1 MFGFLNKRKNIA
13 ISMLVVEYT
22 NAGMEEGFSRS
33 LAEEQI
39 NGSMNHSLT
48 TRTLF
53 PMVMIIMALYI
64 HIDIMLNEGHEENEE
79 LIVTLQGIVSRY
91 IVGLHKIFNRLGK
104 DEKDVLATVESNIKS
119 NPKYIE
125 L

>member
-1 MFGFLNKRKNIA
+1 MFGFGNKRKKMA

-22 NAGMEEGFSRS
+22 NAGMEEEFSRG

-39 NGSMNHSLT
+39 NGSVNHSLT
-48 TRTLF
+48 TKALF
-53 PMVMIIMALYI
+53 PMAMIIMALYI
-64 HIDIMLNEGHEENEE
+64 HIDIMLKEGFKENEE

-91 IVGLHKIFNRLGK
+91 IIGLHKVYDKLDK
-104 DEKDVLATVESNIKS
+104 YDKDVLATVESNIKS

-125 L
+125 

>member
-1 MFGFLNKRKNIA
+1 MFGFLNKGKKMA

-48 TRTLF
+48 TITLF

-91 IVGLHKIFNRLGK
+91 IVGLHKVFNELDK
-104 DEKDVLATVESNIKS
+104 YDKDVLATVESNIKS

-125 L
+125 

>member
-1 MFGFLNKRKNIA
+1 MFGFLNKRKKMA

-33 LAEEQI
+33 LAEKQI

-125 L
+125 S

>member
-1 MFGFLNKRKNIA
+1 MFGFLNKRKKIA

-22 NAGMEEGFSRS
+22 KAGMEEGFSRG

-91 IVGLHKIFNRLGK
+91 IVGLHKVFNELDK
-104 DEKDVLATVESNIKS
+104 YDKDVLATVESNIKS

-125 L
+125 S

>member
-1 MFGFLNKRKNIA
+1 MFGFLNKRKKIA

-91 IVGLHKIFNRLGK
+91 IIGLHKVYDKLDK
-104 DEKDVLATVESNIKS
+104 YDKDVLATVESNIKS

-125 L
+125 

>member
-1 MFGFLNKRKNIA
+1 MKGPDLPLPWYHRND
-13 ISMLVVEYT
+13 
-22 NAGMEEGFSRS
+22 
-33 LAEEQI
+33 
-39 NGSMNHSLT
+39 
-48 TRTLF
+48 F

-64 HIDIMLNEGHEENEE
+64 HIDVMLNEGHEENEE